1 MWWRVGKIWWLIMI
15 YPSWQKYINQHSPSI
30 RTRPQMKGSL
40 PTNILQG
47 LLYDS
52 SRDCIHVGKKHDPF
66 ESICF
71 SKKRYLKKIH
81 RTLNFITN
89 PCVFFVV
96 NLDQHWWCVP
106 MVNLPGNP
114 VNLTPEAFV
123 DLKVYCFCLTFFDR
137 WVQKLSWRRFIFSR
151 NLLLQKGFPCSSLK
165 VKGLD
170 DVFQSTRF
178 VSLDVSVVQQH
189 EANLGPGSEL
199 SDLTLVSY
207 QDLIAFTR
215 QRHLVRWL
223 EIWRWQWR
231 KMIWWV
237 QFMVAT

>member
-1 MWWRVGKIWWLIMI
+1 
-15 YPSWQKYINQHSPSI
+15 
-30 RTRPQMKGSL
+30 
-40 PTNILQG
+40 
-47 LLYDS
+47 
-52 SRDCIHVGKKHDPF
+52 
-66 ESICF
+66 
-71 SKKRYLKKIH
+71 
-81 RTLNFITN
+81 
-89 PCVFFVV
+89 
-96 NLDQHWWCVP
+96 
-106 MVNLPGNP
+106 
-114 VNLTPEAFV
+114 
-123 DLKVYCFCLTFFDR
+123 
-137 WVQKLSWRRFIFSR
+137 VQKLSWRRFIFSR

-207 QDLIAFTR
+207 QDLIAFRR

-231 KMIWWV
+231 KMI
-237 QFMVAT
+237 